1 MGHDQTSAYKLRHR
15 ETMPRYFNSTS
26 IHSHDTKVSGS
37 TTRCKEC
44 LYVFNQ
50 RTGMDMYK
58 GFNTSEN
65 HHVIFILGVFA
76 YQWIAMRMT

>member
-1 MGHDQTSAYKLRHR
+1 MQG
-15 ETMPRYFNSTS
+15 
-26 IHSHDTKVSGS
+26 
-37 TTRCKEC
+37 
-44 LYVFNQ
+44 VFNQ